1 VSADSFAKDL
11 LLLIPVAM
19 GNAAN
24 TATVGAERTDQ
35 VRQRKTF
42 FQQMASEDV
51 DLAELDSSEAAALCV
66 NDALGFIE
74 EEETLEEK
82 PLVALVAHDAMKPVL
97 EAFVKEHTSW
107 LRHVRLIGSSKSCN
121 ILQNAGLSTEDKII
135 PSGPMGGDQVL
146 GSLISKRG
154 SAEGGGLKALFF
166 FRDPL
171 GSHGNSSDIQAL
183 GRLADV
189 YQVYF
194 CTNYR
199 TAAAVLQH
207 LVRKRRGSLK
217 YTKPAFDR
225 ARPSIRLPEGP
236 KALSETVQEQYK
248 KGREAMVDGKVAKVA
263 YDPVLPATIPE

>member
-1 VSADSFAKDL
+1 
-11 LLLIPVAM
+11 
-19 GNAAN
+19 
-24 TATVGAERTDQ
+24 
-35 VRQRKTF
+35 
-42 FQQMASEDV
+42 
-51 DLAELDSSEAAALCV
+51 
-66 NDALGFIE
+66 
-74 EEETLEEK
+74 
-82 PLVALVAHDAMKPVL
+82 
-97 EAFVKEHTSW
+97 VKEHTSW
-107 LRHVRLIGSSKSCN
+107 LGHVRLIGSAKSCN
-121 ILQNAGLSTEDKII
+121 ILQNVGLSTEDKII

-154 SAEGGGLKALFF
+154 SAEAGGLKALFF

-217 YTKPAFDR
+217 YTKCDR
-225 ARPSIRLPEGP
+225 ARSSIRLPEGP
-236 KALSETVQEQYK
+236 KALSESVQEQYK
-248 KGREAMVDGKVAKVA
+248 RGREAMVDGAVAKVA